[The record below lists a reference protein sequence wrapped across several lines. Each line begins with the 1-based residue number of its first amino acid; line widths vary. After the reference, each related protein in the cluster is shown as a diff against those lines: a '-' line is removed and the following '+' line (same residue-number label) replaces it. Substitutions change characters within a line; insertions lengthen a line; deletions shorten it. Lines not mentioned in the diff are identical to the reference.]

1 MEQQDGVLVHR
12 LGNGTSICD
21 EKFKEYGKLETKK
34 TITDMKITK
43 DEISL
48 IEDMVDFPQAF
59 KLTEKSVDV
68 VTGLYEKM
76 LQEYD
81 VEE

>member
-1 MEQQDGVLVHR
+1 
-12 LGNGTSICD
+12 
-21 EKFKEYGKLETKK
+21 
-34 TITDMKITK
+34 MKITK

-59 KLTEKSVDV
+59 KLTEKSIDV

-76 LQEYD
+76 LQVYD
-81 VEE
+81 AEEWEKQQQIQ

>member
-1 MEQQDGVLVHR
+1 
-12 LGNGTSICD
+12 
-21 EKFKEYGKLETKK
+21 
-34 TITDMKITK
+34 MKITK

-48 IEDMVDFPQAF
+48 IEGMVNFPRVF
-59 KLTEKSVDV
+59 NLTEKSVDI

>member
-1 MEQQDGVLVHR
+1 M
-12 LGNGTSICD
+12 GNGTSICD
-21 EKFKEYGKLETKK
+21 EKFKEYGKLETKKK

-59 KLTEKSVDV
+59 KLTEKSIDV